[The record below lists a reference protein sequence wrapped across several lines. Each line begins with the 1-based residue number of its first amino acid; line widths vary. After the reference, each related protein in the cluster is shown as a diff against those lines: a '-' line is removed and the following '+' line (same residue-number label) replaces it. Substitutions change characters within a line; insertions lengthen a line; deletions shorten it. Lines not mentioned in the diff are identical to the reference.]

1 MIIFNGNKYACASC
15 IRGHRSSTCR
25 HSHRMLIKVRTR
37 GRPSPMA
44 IRDAILVDSTSQ
56 STEYE
61 NGAQIEGDCCSAM
74 NQQPILFVRA
84 SAVRKARMI
93 NGKLH
98 ILMEEGF
105 TAHEPKDISTFT
117 DDGNKYIT
125 ETEFLRNT
133 LPKLRQ
139 QEQYLRTLP
148 SHLLQVRRK
157 SEAGFNRSL
166 YDIFQTAV
174 RKINHRTQLLMAR
187 RTRHRLMTYLRH
199 TAPWNLR
206 PLLTIFY
213 KKTTIV
219 LFLVRMTVQKHSPHK
234 VQQRLLLLIQ
244 ATLLRKLK
252 S

>member
-1 MIIFNGNKYACASC
+1 
-15 IRGHRSSTCR
+15 
-25 HSHRMLIKVRTR
+25 
-37 GRPSPMA
+37 MA

-84 SAVRKARMI
+84 SAVRKARMT

-98 ILMEEGF
+98 ILMEEGC
-105 TAHEPKDISTFT
+105 TAHEPKDISSFT

-125 ETEFLRNT
+125 ETEFLRKHS
-133 LPKLRQ
+133 PKAPATGTISPDSTKSSSSSEKEERSRLQ
-139 QEQYLRTLP
+139 QEPIR
-148 SHLLQVRRK
+148 H
-157 SEAGFNRSL
+157 
-166 YDIFQTAV
+166 FQTAV